1 MNPDFWCLVFR
12 YLLIWITVSP
22 LFRLVLTTAYIM
34 LKPEYQTCSLF
45 RLHLHVASVQQQMV
59 EVCMKHS
66 RLIDLAKTNY
76 YKMVQVTTTN
86 QLDDQVLQWSRKFM
100 LSQKLSRRFCDIF
113 HFKCETNLLILLQT
127 NGVKNLKTD
136 NYFYKWHLF
145 HIMNFIKFL
154 CIMWNKMNLT
164 TFYLFM

>member
-1 MNPDFWCLVFR
+1 MENGQSLLFACWAISQNLDPCSVFNAPSIRIPVTKLSSIQMNPDFWCLVFR

-113 HFKCETNLLILLQT
+113 HLKCETNLLILL
-127 NGVKNLKTD
+127 
-136 NYFYKWHLF
+136 
-145 HIMNFIKFL
+145 
-154 CIMWNKMNLT
+154 
-164 TFYLFM
+164 

>member
-1 MNPDFWCLVFR
+1 MENGQSLLFACWAISQNLDPCSVCNAPSIRIPVTKLSSIQMNPDFWCLVFR
-12 YLLIWITVSP
+12 YLLVWITVSP

-113 HFKCETNLLILLQT
+113 HLKCETNLLILL
-127 NGVKNLKTD
+127 
-136 NYFYKWHLF
+136 
-145 HIMNFIKFL
+145 
-154 CIMWNKMNLT
+154 
-164 TFYLFM
+164 